1 MVFVPVS
8 RSSEM
13 LAATRKTSGSVDG
26 ALAMHAALSTPLD
39 RGHPALHLR
48 FHTAA
53 LIAAGMFLAAS
64 VATPAL
70 IPRPGDG

>member
-1 MVFVPVS
+1 MESWRCTPPFRRPWTEGTP
-8 RSSEM
+8 RFI
-13 LAATRKTSGSVDG
+13 SG
-26 ALAMHAALSTPLD
+26 
-39 RGHPALHLR
+39 

-53 LIAAGMFLAAS
+53 VIAAGMFLAAA